1 MNVDQIF
8 EIFNRHQVR
17 FLLIGGMNFYL
28 RHEPVTTLD
37 VDLWI
42 EDSPENRRRS
52 EIALSD
58 LHASWGETESAWED
72 VAHKPPGWL
81 DRQSMFCLLSPAGA
95 LDVFR
100 HVRGLDDWE
109 RSFEN
114 AIRET
119 TPGSVRYG
127 ALCGFKSD
135 IASRK
140 CNIGRRTCLRSD
152 QIAVAEGHLVRR
164 I

>member
-119 TPGSVRYG
+119 TPGSVRYHG
-127 ALCGFKSD
+127 LADEDMLRCQLALD
-135 IASRK
+135 DHQRK
-140 CNIGRRTCLRSD
+140 QDRVTFL
-152 QIAVAEGHLVRR
+152 QKVVKHHP
-164 I
+164 